1 MCKSGVSSL
10 PTVKNC
16 CWHFFYHVNI
26 VKFIVCVCGRT
37 KLFFFTY
44 LGLYGTS
51 GILPAHAVINLR
63 EKGNLLEK
71 IYEQPTLLHLAPKI
85 GLNVQYMMELFA
97 LLGAFFS
104 FFG

>member
-1 MCKSGVSSL
+1 MCG
-10 PTVKNC
+10 C
-16 CWHFFYHVNI
+16 
-26 VKFIVCVCGRT
+26 T
-37 KLFFFTY
+37 KLRNFFFTY

-97 LLGAFFS
+97 LMGAFFS